1 MNSLGDRFRCVVV
14 LLRGVAGDDD
24 DTTPAYRVA
33 TVVPATGVAPLEE
46 EVAASTVAFAEA
58 HEMKIVDWGSDAAA
72 LLTAA
77 RRTSLAHVSL
87 LRADAVTFADTR
99 QQLLAQRDPTLLL
112 LEFACDRAVPSATE
126 VSARDEW
133 SWIRPPPS
141 WFAELTES
149 ERGTAVY
156 IPAVMRCSAP
166 LIRATASQLPPSLW
180 RGSAVTLKGV
190 LREVGYK
197 VGCLPKYGS

>member
-14 LLRGVAGDDD
+14 LLRGQAGDDD
-24 DTTPAYRVA
+24 GTTSVYRVA
-33 TVVPATGVAPLEE
+33 TIVPAMGVAPLEE
-46 EVAASTVAFAEA
+46 EVAASIIAFAEA
-58 HEMKIVDWGSDAAA
+58 HEMKIVDWGSDATA

-77 RRTSLAHVSL
+77 RRAPLAHISL
-87 LRADAVTFADTR
+87 LRADAATFAGTR

-112 LEFACDRAVPSATE
+112 LELACDRAVPSATE
-126 VSARDEW
+126 VLSRDEW

-141 WFAELTES
+141 CFAELTES
-149 ERGTAVY
+149 ERRTAIY
-156 IPAVMRCSAP
+156 IPVAMRCSAP
-166 LIRATASQLPPSLW
+166 LVRATASQLPLSLW
-180 RGSAVTLKGV
+180 RGTAVTLKGV